1 MARRQNNLYTLTH
14 SNGITTQVVASNV
27 NEVARAVKTFK
38 MDVVSIQREP
48 KQYPPRT
55 YKAKRLY

>member
-14 SNGITTQVVASNV
+14 SNGVTTQVVASNV
-27 NEVARAVKTFK
+27 NEVARAAKVFK

-48 KQYPPRT
+48 KQCPPRT
-55 YKAKRLY
+55 YKAKRVH